1 MAYRTHV
8 LYDFSIVSKA
18 KFYVFEEDT
27 SIFGKGINYKRADG
41 EFKDPLPV
49 QINPDEFDVTYGST
63 VKSIGPIE
71 NSILNDRKDLPGG
84 IPLIKPQEPADTE
97 EVEINLKYLSLIHI

>member
-18 KFYVFEEDT
+18 KFYVFEEAT

-71 NSILNDRKDLPGG
+71 NSILNDRR
-84 IPLIKPQEPADTE
+84 I
-97 EVEINLKYLSLIHI
+97 YLAEFLL

>member
-1 MAYRTHV
+1 MRITVANSQIWKGGYVMAYRTHV

-18 KFYVFEEDT
+18 KFYVFEEAT

-71 NSILNDRKDLPGG
+71 NSILNDRR
-84 IPLIKPQEPADTE
+84 I
-97 EVEINLKYLSLIHI
+97 YLAEFLL